1 MATTQPIE
9 FPSLSDSRLPS
20 GELDKQILRQL
31 KHVWDQHSVTWDDKT
46 KQEFI
51 DHIVNGDTRVTK
63 TNQTQP
69 SGHRLWKADHMTF
82 ASWAGP
88 VSKMPAR
95 PRGTNGGKAPS
106 SKGNLGSHGK
116 SHEPKSPQSI
126 EAMEI
131 CEEESNDDDSRGDGT
146 YEDGNNDGDEQDE
159 TNVSYLED
167 NLEILLTNTTQGNYP
182 KRPTPPELHHLLR
195 APIYAIEP
203 SGPSMAPTVDSQARP
218 RTLEWQAKLHEL
230 KEYRRGLNQNRLVLN
245 CAALTGDQAS
255 LQPNPTAV
263 SFTQESN
270 DQNAFQSSVT
280 SSQQLARSQ
289 EPSLRSSASA
299 LSPERRANDQI
310 FSGDP
315 RDRILICEHSTQSD
329 HVRAKFGLVDRRSGE
344 SAASTQRLPR
354 SPELR
359 GNPPTMARQGSLV
372 SSSSSNGKEQPHNK
386 GSLPFRLITRE
397 TLESPGNVFTQQPSS
412 IRQLPHDDPDEP
424 SWFRQFRTEYYFDQK
439 ETRERIEHQIK
450 SDLTGIVFQAVED
463 LIQPLSNSIIQCVDA
478 LAKHNANTAGVTEQI
493 DQATS
498 AAQDLRD
505 MKQILNNIVDT
516 SRVQL
521 ELSQREGA
529 TIQGLLPAIT
539 EHRKDIDNLFQRT
552 TSIEERTSDVEEY
565 LELQLTDK
573 GGDSARNAPRGN

>member
-1 MATTQPIE
+1 
-9 FPSLSDSRLPS
+9 
-20 GELDKQILRQL
+20 
-31 KHVWDQHSVTWDDKT
+31 
-46 KQEFI
+46 
-51 DHIVNGDTRVTK
+51 
-63 TNQTQP
+63 
-69 SGHRLWKADHMTF
+69 
-82 ASWAGP
+82 
-88 VSKMPAR
+88 
-95 PRGTNGGKAPS
+95 
-106 SKGNLGSHGK
+106 
-116 SHEPKSPQSI
+116 
-126 EAMEI
+126 
-131 CEEESNDDDSRGDGT
+131 
-146 YEDGNNDGDEQDE
+146 
-159 TNVSYLED
+159 
-167 NLEILLTNTTQGNYP
+167 
-182 KRPTPPELHHLLR
+182 
-195 APIYAIEP
+195 
-203 SGPSMAPTVDSQARP
+203 MAPTVDSQARP

-245 CAALTGDQAS
+245 RAALTGDQAS

-299 LSPERRANDQI
+299 LSPKRRANDQI

-315 RDRILICEHSTQSD
+315 RDRILIREHSTQSD

-354 SPELR
+354 SPEPR
-359 GNPPTMARQGSLV
+359 GNPPTMARQGSL
-372 SSSSSNGKEQPHNK
+372 
-386 GSLPFRLITRE
+386 PFRLTTRE

-424 SWFRQFRTEYYFDQK
+424 SWFRQFRTEYYSDQK
-439 ETRERIEHQIK
+439 ETRERIAHQIK

-463 LIQPLSNSIIQCVDA
+463 LIQPLSNSITQCVDA
-478 LAKHNANTAGVTEQI
+478 LAKHNANTAGVTEHI

-573 GGDSARNAPRGN
+573 VGDSARNAPQGN